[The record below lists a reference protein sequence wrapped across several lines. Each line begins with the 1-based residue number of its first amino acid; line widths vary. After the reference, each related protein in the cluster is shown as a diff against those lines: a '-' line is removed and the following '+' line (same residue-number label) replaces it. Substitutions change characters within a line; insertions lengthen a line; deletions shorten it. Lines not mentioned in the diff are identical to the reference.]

1 MTVLSVDLRRLFLAF
16 WLGLLAAVGV
26 QAEVKVVIVNSERSQ
41 AYLEAAQAI
50 VNELERGGLM
60 RSQVLELS
68 TKEWESTPPIA
79 AKLLVTLGAA
89 AARAVAGT
97 PSQTPVLCTLL
108 PRASFE
114 AVLADSGR
122 QASARFSAL
131 YLDQPWSR
139 QLDLIRLAMPNAR
152 KIGVLWGPQSQRYA
166 SALNAAARAQDVSL
180 VEAAVAADA
189 SLFEGLKKVLEDAD
203 VLLAVPDPTVYNSA
217 NIQNI
222 LLTSFRLR
230 VPLIAFSPAYVHA
243 GALLALHV
251 SPKQLGLQAGKIASA
266 ALQGK
271 ELPATPLYSQEFT
284 IAVNGPVARSLGLS
298 LDSRSLQD
306 QLRQRR
312 VTP

>member
-1 MTVLSVDLRRLFLAF
+1 MTVLWVALRRLFLAF

-26 QAEVKVVIVNSERSQ
+26 HAEVKVVIVSSERSD

-50 VNELERGGLM
+50 VSELELGGLM

-68 TKEWESTPPIA
+68 TKEWESTQPIA
-79 AKLLVTLGAA
+79 AKLFVTLGAA
-89 AARAVAGT
+89 AARAIAGT
-97 PSQTPVLCTLL
+97 PLPTPVLCTLL

-114 AVLADSGR
+114 AVLADSRR

-131 YLDQPWSR
+131 YLDQPWTR

-152 KIGVLWGPQSQRYA
+152 KIGVLWGPQSQRHA
-166 SALNAAARAQDVSL
+166 SALNAAARAQDLSL
-180 VEAAVAADA
+180 VEARVAGND
-189 SLFEGLKKVLEDAD
+189 SLFAGLKKVLEDAD
-203 VLLAVPDPTVYNSA
+203 VLLAVPDPSLYNSA

-243 GALLALHV
+243 GALLAV
-251 SPKQLGLQAGKIASA
+251 YASPKQLGLQAGTIASGV
-266 ALQGK
+266 LQGK
-271 ELPATPLYSQEFT
+271 ELPATPLYSQEFS

-298 LDSRSLQD
+298 LDSDSLQA